1 MFFRQKQSRKKV
13 SAARTFCAA
22 ALVFPGLTQYSKV
35 RKTQT
40 EFFTGVYTV
49 DITLQD
55 FERAQQRLKGVL
67 HHTELDLSATF
78 SAMTGGNIYLKYE
91 NSQKTG
97 SFKIRGA
104 SNKIAALVER
114 GETGAVVASS
124 AGNHAQGVAYAAHRF
139 GIPATIVMPKTAPI
153 AKAKATEGYGA
164 TVVLAGDCYDDA
176 YAKAREICEQEHA
189 TFLHP
194 YNDPEVIAGQGT
206 LGLEILGDLPTA
218 DVVIVPAGGG
228 GLLAGVAACLKQINP
243 RIKVIGVQAEGADA
257 IAQSFRE
264 KKYISTDSVST
275 IADGIAVKAPGDI
288 TVELINRYAD
298 DVVTVNDNEI
308 SEAILL
314 LMERCKQIVEPSG
327 ATPVAA
333 VLKGKVD
340 VKGKK
345 VVCLLSGGNIDVSFI
360 QCIIAQG
367 LVARNRRL
375 KFTATLLDKPGSLVK
390 LLNAIAAQGANIL
403 TVEHDRLSAGLT
415 PNQTNVHI
423 ACEVGGKEHGERLLR
438 ALGDKGFKISLNY

>member
-1 MFFRQKQSRKKV
+1 MEI
-13 SAARTFCAA
+13 
-22 ALVFPGLTQYSKV
+22 P
-35 RKTQT
+35 
-40 EFFTGVYTV
+40 
-49 DITLQD
+49 LQE
-55 FERAQQRLKGVL
+55 FERAAQRLKGVL

-164 TVVLAGDCYDDA
+164 NVVLAGDCYDDA
-176 YAKAREICEQEHA
+176 YAKACEICEQEHA

-218 DVVIVPAGGG
+218 DIVIVPAGGG
-228 GLLAGVAACLKQINP
+228 GLLAGVAACIKQINP
-243 RIKVIGVQAEGADA
+243 RVQVIGVQAEGADA
-257 IAQSFRE
+257 IAQSFHSHS
-264 KKYISTDSVST
+264 YVQTDSVAT

-288 TVELINRYAD
+288 TVPLIQKYAD
-298 DVVTVNDNEI
+298 DVVTVSDLEI
-308 SEAILL
+308 SEAVLL

-327 ATPVAA
+327 AAPVAA

-340 VKGKK
+340 VKGKN

-360 QCIIAQG
+360 QCIIEQG
-367 LVARNRRL
+367 LVSRHRRH
-375 KFTATLLDKPGSLVK
+375 P
-390 LLNAIAAQGANIL
+390 
-403 TVEHDRLSAGLT
+403 
-415 PNQTNVHI
+415 
-423 ACEVGGKEHGERLLR
+423 
-438 ALGDKGFKISLNY
+438 

>member
-1 MFFRQKQSRKKV
+1 MKAKILLIFVSSLLIASCGGNKSKNQEPEPIPPIGFRASDYIHESTKVKSGETFPALMRRIGLSAEDAATMTSRLDTIFSPRKMK
-13 SAARTFCAA
+13 AG
-22 ALVFPGLTQYSKV
+22 ALVDMYFSGDSLQRKLEYAVYHNTKTRLTV
-35 RKTQT
+35 
-40 EFFTGVYTV
+40 
-49 DITLQD
+49 
-55 FERAQQRLKGVL
+55 
-67 HHTELDLSATF
+67 
-78 SAMTGGNIYLKYE
+78 
-91 NSQKTG
+91 
-97 SFKIRGA
+97 FKC
-104 SNKIAALVER
+104 
-114 GETGAVVASS
+114 AVVK
-124 AGNHAQGVAYAAHRF
+124 RL
-139 GIPATIVMPKTAPI
+139 
-153 AKAKATEGYGA
+153 
-164 TVVLAGDCYDDA
+164 LAVRR
-176 YAKAREICEQEHA
+176 KEEEPLR
-189 TFLHP
+189 
-194 YNDPEVIAGQGT
+194 T

-218 DVVIVPAGGG
+218 DMVIVPAGGG
-228 GLLAGVAACLKQINP
+228 GLLAGVAACIKQINP
-243 RIKVIGVQAEGADA
+243 RVQVIGVQAEGASA

-275 IADGIAVKAPGDI
+275 IADGIAVKSPGDI

-340 VKGKK
+340 VNGKK

-375 KFTATLLDKPGSLVK
+375 RFTVTLLDKPGSLVK
-390 LLNAIAAQGANIL
+390 LLNDIAAQGANIL
-403 TVEHDRLSAGLT
+403 TVEHDRLSAGLN

-438 ALGDKGFKISLNY
+438 SLGDKGFIVSLNN